1 MVENLQANLSV
12 TADYLI
18 QNRSQIARSIEEL
31 SSAKEILQPGD
42 DVTNYERINHY
53 SFEKITEQA
62 QLKAIQTRLN
72 WYATSI
78 ADIQQLISSLSSMS
92 TAAMNAKS
100 SLGTAEFSATLD
112 AAFQEMKLQIA
123 NQVDGLSGQI
133 EPGNTFGSIPL
144 FLGYEPNGSLNEQF
158 ISPYGESYKGLSLYT
173 AYAAPAFTTLP
184 YNYNQTPTSLPI
196 EGTSQNSTSNHVT
209 LFLEKKDAA
218 SLHAYDG
225 LEIKIVS
232 ADGTSTQTLKIPYV

>member
-18 QNRSQIARSIEEL
+18 HNRSQIARSIEEL

-42 DVTNYERINHY
+42 DVTNYERVQHY

-92 TAAMNAKS
+92 TTAMNAKS
-100 SLGTAEFSATLD
+100 SIGTADYLDTLD
-112 AAFQEMKLQIA
+112 ADF
-123 NQVDGLSGQI
+123 
-133 EPGNTFGSIPL
+133 
-144 FLGYEPNGSLNEQF
+144 
-158 ISPYGESYKGLSLYT
+158 
-173 AYAAPAFTTLP
+173 
-184 YNYNQTPTSLPI
+184 
-196 EGTSQNSTSNHVT
+196 
-209 LFLEKKDAA
+209 KK
-218 SLHAYDG
+218 
-225 LEIKIVS
+225 
-232 ADGTSTQTLKIPYV
+232 